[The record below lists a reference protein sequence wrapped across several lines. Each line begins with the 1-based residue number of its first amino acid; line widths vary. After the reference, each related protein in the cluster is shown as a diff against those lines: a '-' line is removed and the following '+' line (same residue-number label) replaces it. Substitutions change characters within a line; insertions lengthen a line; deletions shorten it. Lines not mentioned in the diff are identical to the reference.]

1 MADREFDLSDSALV
15 GHVVSV
21 DLLSKL
27 VEKEIISPDEA
38 CELLESSLLK
48 LEEWQ
53 AKFPEDQ
60 IYFESARGFLSRL
73 VAAIRAKM
81 KKRPE

>member
-48 LEEWQ
+48 LEEW
-53 AKFPEDQ
+53 
-60 IYFESARGFLSRL
+60 
-73 VAAIRAKM
+73 
-81 KKRPE
+81 

>member
-1 MADREFDLSDSALV
+1 MAGKEYDLSDSALV

-21 DLLSKL
+21 DVLCKL
-27 VEKEIISPDEA
+27 VERNIISPDDA

-53 AKFPEDQ
+53 VRYPEAQ
-60 IYFESARGFLSRL
+60 PCFESARDFLSSL
-73 VAAIRAKM
+73 VDAARSKM
-81 KKRPE
+81 KKPPV